1 VTITESLSVE
11 PVGRAAPAKQV
22 QPDRLAYLDGLR
34 ATAALYVVIF
44 HAVIGFPRGELSGA
58 FRVLRRLSAFGHE
71 AVAVFIV
78 LSGYCLMLPVLRDDT
93 YRMPRSLRSFVGRRA
108 FRILPPYYATL
119 LLSLGLMAAVPWL
132 RARTGTIWDD
142 SLPGL
147 APAPVIAHLILA
159 HNWFPSLA
167 VQINGPLWSVAT
179 EWQIYFFFPLL
190 LLPLW
195 RRVGPALTVLF
206 ACALGYLPW
215 WFARAAANIA
225 IPWYLGLFALGMW
238 AAAIS
243 RSPHPREQAL
253 RSRLSWRRVT
263 AGLWSAVAVG
273 GLAFGSIWFR
283 LKPVTDLL
291 LGLASASL
299 LVHLTRCVDRGV
311 PSAWLRWFNCRPALA
326 LGHFS
331 YSLYLTHLPVLALCF
346 HGLAGLALSPPAH
359 ALAMLALGIPAS
371 LLFAY
376 AFYWLVERHCL
387 TQPRALRTPSP

>member
-1 VTITESLSVE
+1 MTIAESLRVE
-11 PVGRAAPAKQV
+11 PAGRATPLKEV

-34 ATAALYVVIF
+34 AMASLYVVVF

-58 FRVLRRLSAFGHE
+58 WRLLRRLSAFGHE

-78 LSGYCLMLPVLRDDT
+78 LSGYCLMLPALRDGT
-93 YRMPRSLRSFVGRRA
+93 YRLPRSLGSFVGRRA

-119 LLSLGLMAAVPWL
+119 GISLLLLWSLPLL
-132 RARTGTIWDD
+132 RERTGTSWDD

-147 APAPVIAHLILA
+147 AWPPVLAHLLLV
-159 HNWFPSLA
+159 HNWLPDLA

-195 RRVGPALTVLF
+195 RRLGPLPTLAIATLVGYAPWLF
-206 ACALGYLPW
+206 L
-215 WFARAAANIA
+215 REAANVA
-225 IPWYLGLFALGMW
+225 IPWYLGLFAFGMF
-238 AAAIS
+238 AAAIN
-243 RSPHPREQAL
+243 RSPHPRERAL
-253 RSRLSWRRVT
+253 LDRIAWDRLT
-263 AGLWSAVAVG
+263 TGLWVAVAIG
-273 GLAFGSIWFR
+273 GIPFGALWFQF
-283 LKPVTDLL
+283 KPLTDLL
-291 LGLASASL
+291 VGIASASM
-299 LVHLTRCVDRGV
+299 LVHITRAADRGE
-311 PSAWLRWFNCRPALA
+311 PSRLLAWFNTRPALQ

-346 HGLAGLALSPPAH
+346 HLLDRWALSPHVHSLLMVAFG
-359 ALAMLALGIPAS
+359 MPAS

-387 TQPRALRTPSP
+387 TQPAALRRLLS